1 MILNLYK
8 GQAAKMQATGY
19 IDNKIRLYN
28 QALRY
33 LNALLLASCDVGPY
47 LSETRVSC
55 AQTSDFFS
63 RIYTTC
69 QGYGSVVR
77 KDRKNLVN
85 DRRSTIHVHAIF
97 LDIFHRLC

>member
-8 GQAAKMQATGY
+8 GQAAKVQATGY

-28 QALRY
+28 QTLRY

-55 AQTSDFFS
+55 AQTSDFFPEFIPLA
-63 RIYTTC
+63 RDM
-69 QGYGSVVR
+69 G
-77 KDRKNLVN
+77 L
-85 DRRSTIHVHAIF
+85 
-97 LDIFHRLC
+97 L